1 MVTSLATNLE
11 SPAERLRTI
20 RAVTRNAKQEHDA
33 LGGDLIRSWAEL
45 MTPGLV
51 TTAARLY
58 SKYRLSELHRPM
70 FNLMISNVPGP
81 RVPIY
86 FAGAE
91 LVAAYPLGPISEGA
105 GLNITVFSYA
115 KHVDFGFVTSP
126 SLIEDLDLLAALI
139 PEAAHELLIA
149 SASAALAASEPPVA
163 ATAASNVHKLPL
175 R

>member
-1 MVTSLATNLE
+1 
-11 SPAERLRTI
+11 
-20 RAVTRNAKQEHDA
+20 
-33 LGGDLIRSWAEL
+33 
-45 MTPGLV
+45 
-51 TTAARLY
+51 
-58 SKYRLSELHRPM
+58 M

-115 KHVDFGFVTSP
+115 THVDFGFVTSP
-126 SLIEDLDLLAALI
+126 SLIEDLDVLAALI

-149 SASAALAASEPPVA
+149 SASAKLAASESLSD
-163 ATAASNVHKLPL
+163 ATAASEEHKLPL
-175 R
+175 S